1 MRMSN
6 FFILDDQYIISK
18 AGTGLELVDLTKN
31 KSVLLLSEAEKV
43 CIGISSQ
50 NKWNLLKS
58 GLKEWWL
65 KMNLRDILVL
75 QLVLFLC
82 VSFFV
87 CFKINMVTLT
97 LRKHCSLD

>member
-1 MRMSN
+1 MSD
-6 FFILDDQYIISK
+6 FFILDDQYITYR

-31 KSVLLLSEAEKV
+31 ESVLLLSEAEKV

-65 KMNLRDILVL
+65 KMNLTDILVL
-75 QLVLFLC
+75 QLVDLVSLCFFLRLF
-82 VSFFV
+82 
-87 CFKINMVTLT
+87 
-97 LRKHCSLD
+97 